1 MIGTFNF
8 PVVNVISFSPL
19 AQQLPLLDH
28 VTEITCQLF
37 KTVQFDFE
45 EGNLISGLIELLSSF
60 AIATYAPDCAF
71 EINKPR
77 PPNVL

>member
-1 MIGTFNF
+1 MF
-8 PVVNVISFSPL
+8 PIVSVVIFSSL
-19 AQQLPLLDH
+19 DQHLLRFLPLDH
-28 VTEITCQLF
+28 VMEITCQLL

-45 EGNLISGLIELLSSF
+45 EGNLISGLIELPSLF
-60 AIATYAPDCAF
+60 AIATNDCAF